1 LRFATPDQALRAT
14 WETFQQCSNVQA
26 MNPVAQEGT
35 RFAKICAQCK
45 SGPYRVKHD
54 RDGLPFA
61 LCRHCGK
68 DRHREDVFLLRES
81 GGGGGD
87 FARPLDRLA
96 DLELVV
102 DRCYATGGAFRAYA
116 VDRARPASSPIEP
129 FAERSETAAPASLA
143 SSTSPTCSRRT
154 SSTGSE
160 PARAMAG
167 ASHSHMP
174 EPTPAQFAQYAQP
187 VVTEF
192 LCVLCVLCGLR

>member
-1 LRFATPDQALRAT
+1 MRFATPDQALRAT
-14 WETFQQCSNVQA
+14 WETFQQCSTVQA

-116 VDRARPASSPIEP
+116 VVILSPWPMWRVRQVCSENRWGPGEAGVFTERTLRRAIRDGRAR
-129 FAERSETAAPASLA
+129 LA
-143 SSTSPTCSRRT
+143 RELHLADMLSTDLVDWIGT
-154 SSTGSE
+154 SSGYG
-160 PARAMAG
+160 RR
-167 ASHSHMP
+167 
-174 EPTPAQFAQYAQP
+174 FA
-187 VVTEF
+187 
-192 LCVLCVLCGLR
+192 